1 MAYHTTIWLTAWLH
15 SKSQCS
21 DYNFFQT
28 LQFKT
33 QLFNGKQLL
42 CIAVSFIGLLTIRNT
57 TAGVK
62 KSETNY
68 QKRILFLFCNLPVC
82 WVGGSIWFFIVN
94 GIQVQESLEHFN
106 IHIQLLGHMLHQF
119 YTYQWLC
126 IQNLNFCH
134 FFFFWLL
141 CTLLLCLIHDNA
153 GHELAL

>member
-1 MAYHTTIWLTAWLH
+1 MAYHTAIWLNAGLH

-21 DYNFFQT
+21 EYNFFQT

-42 CIAVSFIGLLTIRNT
+42 CIGVCFIGLLTIQNT

-62 KSETNY
+62 KSEINY

-82 WVGGSIWFFIVN
+82 WVGRDIWFFIVN
-94 GIQVQESLEHFN
+94 GVKVQESLEHFN

-126 IQNLNFCH
+126 IQSLNFCH
-134 FFFFWLL
+134 FFFWLL
-141 CTLLLCLIHDNA
+141 CTLLLCFIHDNA